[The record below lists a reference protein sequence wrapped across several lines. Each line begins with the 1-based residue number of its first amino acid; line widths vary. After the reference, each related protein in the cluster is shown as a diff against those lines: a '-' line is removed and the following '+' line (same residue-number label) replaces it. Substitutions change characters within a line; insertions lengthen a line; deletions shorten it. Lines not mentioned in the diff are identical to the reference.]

1 MYIPRLIDISFNM
14 SFFLLLAK
22 IVICAVFLLVAV
34 AYFTLE
40 ERKLLATMQRR
51 KGPNVH
57 GVFGLLQP
65 LADGCK
71 LFFKECIIPSNAN
84 AKIFLFA
91 PQLTLALGLAGW
103 SVIPFSKYSYIASCN
118 IGLLYVLASSSLGV
132 YGIIISGWSSNSKYP
147 MLGALRS
154 AAQIISYEISAG
166 FIILTLGMCVQS
178 FEITDIVLFQKYG
191 CWFIFPFHHI
201 ALVFF
206 IVGLAETNRHPF
218 DLPEAE
224 AELVSG
230 YNVEYSGM
238 PFALFSLGEYL
249 NMLMISA
256 LMVTLFFGGWLPPF
270 DFLSFIPGGIW
281 FSLKLSLFVYFY
293 VLARAALPRY
303 RYDQLMALGWSHFVP
318 GTFLYFVFCCGLFK
332 ALGII

>member
-1 MYIPRLIDISFNM
+1 MYNPRIIDISI
-14 SFFLLLAK
+14 SFSAVLLLLK
-22 IVICAVFLLVAV
+22 VVICVVFLLVAV

-40 ERKLLATMQRR
+40 ERKLLATIQRR

-71 LFFKECIIPSNAN
+71 LFFKECVMPSNAN
-84 AKIFLFA
+84 AGIFLFA

-103 SVIPFSKYSYIASCN
+103 SVIPFSKYSFIASFN
-118 IGLLYVLASSSLGV
+118 IGLLYVLAASSLGV
-132 YGIIISGWSSNSKYP
+132 YGIIASGWSSNSKYP

-154 AAQIISYEISAG
+154 AAQIISYEIAAG
-166 FIILTLGMCVQS
+166 FIILTIGMTVQS
-178 FEITDIVLFQKYG
+178 FEITEIIWSQKFG
-191 CWFIFPFHHI
+191 WFIFPFHHV

-256 LMVTLFFGGWLPPF
+256 LMVILFFGGWLPPF
-270 DFLSFIPGGIW
+270 AFLSFIPGGIW
-281 FSLKLSLFVYFY
+281 FSLKLSVFVYLY

-303 RYDQLMALGWSHFVP
+303 RYDQLMSLGWSYFVP
-318 GTFLYFVFCCGLFK
+318 GTFLYFIFCSSLFK